1 MALVSELST
10 MSFTYKRNRTMFLYG
25 KHASIIINPK
35 QTSVKTL
42 LSEKRTQRLNSNNNS
57 VKGAF

>member
-1 MALVSELST
+1 MV
-10 MSFTYKRNRTMFLYG
+10 LYG
-25 KHASIIINPK
+25 KHASIINPK